1 MNVVQVHPGLRC
13 NLRCLHCY
21 SNSSPERRD
30 ELAFERILDVVDAMP
45 EHGFHMLAVSGG
57 EPLMYRR
64 LAPLLQTAKERGLLS
79 SVTSNAML
87 LTPRLAG
94 ILAPTLDLLAVSLD
108 GAAETHNHM
117 RGSSLAFERMSRG
130 VQVARAEGIRLA
142 FVFTLT
148 RANLQELPAVLSFA
162 RDAGAVQL
170 QIHPLELVGRA
181 RHELGDDTLDADG
194 FAEAVLG
201 LLWAQSSAGDSMH
214 IHLDVAD
221 RDAILEDRGA
231 VEPPTVGATLGDIVR
246 TLIVEPDG
254 AIVPAQFGFSREYGL
269 GIAGDAPFAELAAR
283 WRRETEPRYRALIAA
298 TIDCAAEGQRFFN
311 WYDLLRRV
319 ATEEIAQRKAPVP
332 A

>member
-21 SNSSPERRD
+21 SDSSPERRE
-30 ELAFERILDVVDAMP
+30 ELAWEQILDVVAAMP
-45 EHGFHMLAVSGG
+45 AHGFQMLAVSGG

-64 LAPLLQTAKERGLLS
+64 LGPLLQAAKDRGLLT

-87 LTPRLAG
+87 LTPRMAAA
-94 ILAPTLDLLAVSLD
+94 LAPSLDLLAVSLD
-108 GAAETHNHM
+108 GGAESHNRM
-117 RGSSLAFERMSRG
+117 RGSGVAFEQMARG
-130 VQVARAEGIRLA
+130 VQAARAEGIRLA

-181 RHELGDDTLDADG
+181 GHQLRDDDLDADS
-194 FAEAVLG
+194 FARAVLG
-201 LLWAQSSAGDSMH
+201 LLWAQSAAGESMH

-221 RDAILEDRGA
+221 RDAILEDRA
-231 VEPPTVGATLGDIVR
+231 SVEPPAGTATLGDIVR

-254 AIVPAQFGFSREYGL
+254 AIGPAQFGFPRQYGL
-269 GIAGDAPFAELAAR
+269 AIAGDAPFAELASR
-283 WRRETEPRYRALIAA
+283 WRTAVEPRYRELVSR
-298 TIDCAAEGQRFFN
+298 TIDRARQSQRFFN
-311 WYDLLRRV
+311 WYDLLRQV
-319 ATEEIAQRKAPVP
+319 ATEEVAQGKAPVTV
-332 A
+332 